1 MDSTFRKV
9 LAYLTWTKNE
19 YVNSMRKKGYKTPY
33 KQKLNMMEKYQ
44 KYIDLYLSSS
54 IEIISRNKN
63 NL

>member
-1 MDSTFRKV
+1 M
-9 LAYLTWTKNE
+9 LNQLWI
-19 YVNSMRKKGYKTPY
+19 KGYKTPY